1 MAGERLEAKTPV
13 ERDGKTY
20 WTKCG
25 VAFPTRD
32 GGYSIQLDAV
42 PVNGKLVLMK
52 PREYDDAPQATRGG
66 GKPAP
71 ADDDMPF

>member
-1 MAGERLEAKTPV
+1 MSGERLEAKTPV

-52 PREYDDAPQATRGG
+52 PREYDDGPRGG
-66 GKPAP
+66 GRRDAGQG
-71 ADDDMPF
+71 DDDVGF